1 MIRALA
7 VLLFGVLVGVA
18 CSRRSGGNQNEDP
31 GARLYLRSCGGC
43 HGPTGK
49 GMLRPGLTVLPRD
62 LSDAT
67 LYDTRSDEQLRAV
80 IVNGKGQM
88 PPFKRL
94 LTDEEIAAVIA
105 HLHTLARR
113 PRPKP

>member
-1 MIRALA
+1 MRLAIA
-7 VLLFGVLVGVA
+7 VLLASVLVCAA
-18 CSRRSGGNQNEDP
+18 CSRRSGGAATEDP

-43 HGPTGK
+43 HGPTGR

-67 LYDTRSDEQLRAV
+67 LYDTHSDAQLRAV
-80 IVNGKGQM
+80 ILNAKGQM

-94 LTDEEIAAVIA
+94 LRDDEVTMIIA

-113 PRPKP
+113 PRP